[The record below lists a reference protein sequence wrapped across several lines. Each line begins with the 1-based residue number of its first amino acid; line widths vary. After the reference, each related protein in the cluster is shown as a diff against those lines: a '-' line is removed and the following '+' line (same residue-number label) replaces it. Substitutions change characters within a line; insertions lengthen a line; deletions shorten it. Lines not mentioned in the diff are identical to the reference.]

1 MPVGLIEAIVCAAA
15 AQDPAYAAL
24 GLDLLGW
31 FRLGLRSEADARA
44 CAAALAG
51 LAGVRDVVLAPEP
64 ASAPAEHVPW
74 SVDRS
79 GEQTYRAAAPRGVGA
94 DEVHMAGA
102 LGEGVRFGDV
112 ESAWAPHPDLP
123 RARRHADVMFPTLGA
138 HGVRTLGVVLG
149 VHQRRPQGV
158 RGIAP
163 HVAAVHLFGNLQ
175 LCAATGLARETE
187 QSDVDALAVA
197 ARHLRRGDVLLL
209 EAQSVSAEGA
219 YAPLEACR
227 PAWEWIR
234 TLTALGVT
242 VVQPAG
248 NGARDLGGL
257 LPPDGEDSG
266 AIIVS
271 AAVHEPAGWVCEPAS
286 NHGARA
292 DCFASGR
299 GVVTTSLF
307 LDTARSATAPTI
319 VPTITDAFA
328 NTSAAGAIVAGC
340 AVAVQGMV
348 RARWGVPGS
357 VAGVRAL
364 LRAHGTPAGPG
375 PAIGVMPD
383 LAAIA
388 AALAAAPAPP

>member
-1 MPVGLIEAIVCAAA
+1 MRALTAAVPPHLRSEGVSVRRLGWRVPVGLIEAIARAAA

-31 FRLGLRSEADARA
+31 FRLGLRSESDARA
-44 CAAALAG
+44 CAAA
-51 LAGVRDVVLAPEP
+51 
-64 ASAPAEHVPW
+64 H
-74 SVDRS
+74 
-79 GEQTYRAAAPRGVGA
+79 
-94 DEVHMAGA
+94 
-102 LGEGVRFGDV
+102 
-112 ESAWAPHPDLP
+112 
-123 RARRHADVMFPTLGA
+123 
-138 HGVRTLGVVLG
+138 
-149 VHQRRPQGV
+149 
-158 RGIAP
+158 
-163 HVAAVHLFGNLQ
+163 
-175 LCAATGLARETE
+175 
-187 QSDVDALAVA
+187 
-197 ARHLRRGDVLLL
+197 
-209 EAQSVSAEGA
+209 
-219 YAPLEACR
+219 
-227 PAWEWIR
+227 
-234 TLTALGVT
+234 GVT

-266 AIIVS
+266 AIVVS

-357 VAGVRAL
+357 VAGVRTL